1 MILSALATLG
11 VALLAMAPGVALMRD
26 RATRPG
32 QFAAAAVASLVV
44 TMLATALL
52 GAAWHGI
59 TGGSLPAMTLVP
71 VSLVALVIA
80 LRLRPLEPVGRPA
93 IEWEGL
99 AIAAVMVGF
108 GFLTQSLAIVEG
120 RDGSLL
126 VHAWYNAD
134 WFKHLGHVA
143 GLADYG
149 VPARDIFNAGELL
162 HYYWLSYLLAGAG
175 AAIGGDH
182 WAALATAQAV
192 IVALLCMVLYGALRL
207 VATSRKAAFIVGL
220 CAFFLC
226 APLSDAGEF
235 LIYGADAMMNAA
247 RAPRGPELLGFV
259 QYIPQHAL
267 VLAMLLA
274 WFLLDRPERESDRLP
289 RLLGLA
295 SLASALAVSTLLGA
309 MVLAVY
315 GLVQLWRRREKALVE
330 VAAMAV
336 ISALLVLALNVIQLN
351 NPASAIDSPLL
362 TNAVEPGSLPVRI
375 MNSMTIILTKLGLPL
390 LVAAV
395 ALTRWKPQTA
405 DQRDAW
411 RLVMV
416 LFAIA
421 PVALVAS
428 EVLLSPR
435 LGFEAR
441 LRIPSLP
448 ALGIALVLAAA
459 LAAALSASRKHV
471 AGAIAALTALTVV
484 ALPSI
489 VIRTAWHGNLRD
501 SFTTVIPQ
509 HDRLVLAHLAAHSQP
524 RDQAW
529 QYPEAPFLAEPPG
542 RDAWVVT
549 QAGRSVTGSQ
559 RATDYASAVPRIE
572 AATRFYEGVPDTLIP
587 NTVSWVYLSRALH
600 AQTYDQLV
608 SRMRKEK
615 GWAQAVCY
623 ADACLFERASAER

>member
-1 MILSALATLG
+1 M
-11 VALLAMAPGVALMRD
+11 
-26 RATRPG
+26 
-32 QFAAAAVASLVV
+32 
-44 TMLATALL
+44 
-52 GAAWHGI
+52 
-59 TGGSLPAMTLVP
+59 
-71 VSLVALVIA
+71 
-80 LRLRPLEPVGRPA
+80 
-93 IEWEGL
+93 EWEGV
-99 AIAAVMVGF
+99 AIAAIMVGV

-143 GLADYG
+143 ALADYG
-149 VPARDIFNAGELL
+149 LPARDIFNAGEPL

-182 WAALATAQAV
+182 WAALASAQAV
-192 IVALLCMVLYGALRL
+192 IVALLCMVFYGVLRL
-207 VATSRKAAFIVGL
+207 VASSRKAALIVGL
-220 CAFFLC
+220 SAFFLC

-235 LIYGADAMMNAA
+235 LLYGADAMMNAT

-267 VLAMLLA
+267 VLALLLA
-274 WFLLDRPERESDRLP
+274 WFLLDRPERGGDSLP

-315 GLVQLWRRREKALVE
+315 GLVQLWRRREKALAE
-330 VAAMAV
+330 VAVMAV
-336 ISALLVLALNVIQLN
+336 ISALLVLALSVIQLN
-351 NPASAIDSPLL
+351 NPSSAIDSPLL
-362 TNAVEPGSLPVRI
+362 TNEIEPGSLPVRI
-375 MNSMTIILTKLGLPL
+375 INSMTIILTKLGLPL
-390 LVAAV
+390 LVAGAFLV
-395 ALTRWKPQTA
+395 RWKPQST

-411 RLVMV
+411 RLAIV
-416 LFAIA
+416 LFVVA
-421 PVALVAS
+421 PLALVAS
-428 EVLLSPR
+428 EIMLSPR

-459 LAAALSASRKHV
+459 LSTAVSSSRKHA
-471 AGAIAALTALTVV
+471 AGAMVALTSLTLV

-501 SFTTVIPQ
+501 SFTTVIPRQ
-509 HDRLVLAHLAAHSQP
+509 DRLVLAHLAAHSQP

-549 QAGRSVTGSQ
+549 QAGRTVTGSQ
-559 RATDYASAVPRIE
+559 RATDYVSALPRID
-572 AATRFYEGVPDTLIP
+572 AATRFYAGARDADIP
-587 NTVSWVYLSRALH
+587 PAVNWVFLSRTLH
-600 AQTYDQLV
+600 AQTYDRLV
-608 SRMRKEK
+608 SRMRAKT
-615 GWAQAVCY
+615 GWVTASCY
-623 ADACLFERASAER
+623 ADACLFERQPAEK

>member
-1 MILSALATLG
+1 MILTAVATLG
-11 VALLAMAPGVALMRD
+11 IAVLAMAPGIALIRG
-26 RATRPG
+26 RAMRPG
-32 QFAAAAVASLVV
+32 QFAAAAAASLVV
-44 TMLATALL
+44 AMLATALL
-52 GAAWHGI
+52 GAAWHGV
-59 TGGSLPAMTLVP
+59 TGGSLPAVTLAP
-71 VSLVALVIA
+71 VSLVALACA
-80 LRLRPLEPVGRPA
+80 LRRRPRDPVSGPA

-99 AIAAVMVGF
+99 AIAAIMVGF
-108 GFLTQSLAIVEG
+108 GFLTQALAIVEG

-143 GLADYG
+143 ALADYG
-149 VPARDIFNAGELL
+149 VPARDIFNAGEPL

-175 AAIGGDH
+175 TAIGGDH

-192 IVALLCMVLYGALRL
+192 TVALLCMVLYGALRL
-207 VATSRKAAFIVGL
+207 VARSRKAALTVGL
-220 CAFFLC
+220 SAFFLC
-226 APLSDAGEF
+226 APLSDAGEL

-274 WFLLDRPERESDRLP
+274 WFLLDRPERERDHIP
-289 RLLGLA
+289 ALLGLT
-295 SLASALAVSTLLGA
+295 SLASALAISTLLGA

-315 GLVQLWRRREKALVE
+315 GFFQLWRRREKALVE
-330 VAAMAV
+330 VAVMAV

-362 TNAVEPGSLPVRI
+362 TNDVEPGSLPTRI
-375 MNSMTIILTKLGLPL
+375 VNSMTIILTKLGLPL
-390 LVAAV
+390 LVAAGV
-395 ALTRWKPQTA
+395 LAKWKPQTA
-405 DQRDAW
+405 EHCDAW
-411 RLVMV
+411 RLAMV

-421 PVALVAS
+421 PLALIAS

-448 ALGIALVLAAA
+448 ALGIVIVLAAA
-459 LAAALSASRKHV
+459 LSTALSSSRKHV
-471 AGAIAALTALTVV
+471 AGAMAALAALALV

-489 VIRTAWHGNLRD
+489 VIRTAWHGNMRD

-509 HDRLVLAHLAAHSQP
+509 HDRLVLAHLATHSQP

-529 QYPEAPFLAEPPG
+529 QYPEAPFLADPPG

-549 QAGRSVTGSQ
+549 QAGRTATGSQ

-572 AATRFYEGVPDTLIP
+572 AATRFYDGMPDTLIP

-600 AQTYDQLV
+600 AQSYDRLV
-608 SRMRKEK
+608 SRMRTET
-615 GWAQAVCY
+615 GWVQAACY

>member
-1 MILSALATLG
+1 MILSALAALG
-11 VALLAMAPGVALMRD
+11 IALLAMAPGIALMRG

-52 GAAWHGI
+52 GAAWHGA
-59 TGGSLPAMTLVP
+59 TGGSLPALTLVP

-80 LRLRPLEPVGRPA
+80 MRFRPRETMPRPA
-93 IEWEGL
+93 LEWESP

-108 GFLTQSLAIVEG
+108 GFLTQALAIAEG

-126 VHAWYNAD
+126 IHAWYNAD

-143 GLADYG
+143 ALADYG
-149 VPARDIFNAGELL
+149 VPARDIFNAGEPL

-192 IVALLCMVLYGALRL
+192 IVALLCMVLYGAMRL
-207 VATSRKAAFIVGL
+207 VADSRKAALIVGL
-220 CAFFLC
+220 GAFFLC

-235 LIYGADAMMNAA
+235 LLYGADAMMNAT
-247 RAPRGPELLGFV
+247 RAPRGPELLGFA

-274 WFLLDRPERESDRLP
+274 WFLLDRSEREGDSLP

-295 SLASALAVSTLLGA
+295 SLVSALAVSTLLGA

-336 ISALLVLALNVIQLN
+336 ASALLVLALNVIQLN

-362 TNAVEPGSLPVRI
+362 TNEIEPGSLPVRI
-375 MNSMTIILTKLGLPL
+375 VNSMAIILTKLGLPL
-390 LVAAV
+390 LVAAAV
-395 ALTRWKPQTA
+395 LVRWKPQTT

-411 RLVMV
+411 RLAIV
-416 LFAIA
+416 LFAVA
-421 PVALVAS
+421 PLALVAS

-448 ALGIALVLAAA
+448 AMGIALTLAAA
-459 LAAALSASRKHV
+459 LAAAFSSSRKHGAV
-471 AGAIAALTALTVV
+471 AMAALTALTLA

-509 HDRLVLAHLAAHSQP
+509 QDRMVLAHLAAHSQP

-529 QYPEAPFLAEPPG
+529 QYPETPFLAEPSG

-549 QAGRSVTGSQ
+549 QAGRTVTGSQ
-559 RATDYASAVPRIE
+559 RATDFASAVPRIE
-572 AATRFYEGVPDTLIP
+572 AAARFYAGAEDADIP
-587 NTVSWVYLSRALH
+587 RAVSWVYLTRALH

-608 SRMRKEK
+608 ARMRAED
-615 GWAQAVCY
+615 GWTRVSCY
-623 ADACLFERASAER
+623 ADACLFERKPANK

>member
-1 MILSALATLG
+1 MILTVLATL
-11 VALLAMAPGVALMRD
+11 VMAVLAMAPGIALMRG

-52 GAAWHGI
+52 GAAWHGVA
-59 TGGSLPAMTLVP
+59 GGSLPAATLTP
-71 VSLVALVIA
+71 VSLVALVCA
-80 LRLRPLEPVGRPA
+80 LRLRPHDPVTGSVV
-93 IEWEGL
+93 EWEGL

-120 RDGSLL
+120 ADGSLL

-143 GLADYG
+143 ALADYG
-149 VPARDIFNAGELL
+149 VPARDIFNAGEPL

-182 WAALATAQAV
+182 WAALASAQAV
-192 IVALLCMVLYGALRL
+192 IVASMCMVLYGTLRL
-207 VATSRKAAFIVGL
+207 VASSRKAALIVGL
-220 CAFFLC
+220 GAFFLC

-235 LIYGADAMMNAA
+235 LLYGADAMMNAT

-274 WFLLDRPERESDRLP
+274 WFLLDRPEREVDSLP
-289 RLLGLA
+289 RLLGLV
-295 SLASALAVSTLLGA
+295 SLAAALTVSTLLGA

-315 GLVQLWRRREKALVE
+315 GLVQLWRRREKALLE

-336 ISALLVLALNVIQLN
+336 VSALLVLALHVIQLG

-362 TNAVEPGSLPVRI
+362 TNAVEPGSLPIRI
-375 MNSMTIILTKLGLPL
+375 VNSMAIILTKLGLPL

-395 ALTRWKPQTA
+395 VLARWKPQTP

-411 RLVMV
+411 RLAIV
-416 LFAIA
+416 LFATA
-421 PVALVAS
+421 PLALVAS

-448 ALGIALVLAAA
+448 ALAIALALAAA
-459 LAAALSASRKHV
+459 LATAFSASRKRV
-471 AGAIAALTALTVV
+471 GGAMTVLAVLTVI

-509 HDRLVLAHLAAHSQP
+509 HDRKVLAHLAAFSQP
-524 RDQAW
+524 REQVW

-549 QAGRSVTGSQ
+549 QAGRTVTGSQ

-572 AATRFYEGVPDTLIP
+572 AASQFYSGTRGASIP
-587 NTVSWVYLSRALH
+587 HTVNWVYLSRALH
-600 AQTYDQLV
+600 PRSYDQLV
-608 SRMRKEK
+608 ARMKVES
-615 GWAQAVCY
+615 GWTPASCY
-623 ADACLFERASAER
+623 ADACLFGRIPAGR

>member
-1 MILSALATLG
+1 MILSALAALG
-11 VALLAMAPGVALMRD
+11 IALLAIAPGVALMRG
-26 RATRPG
+26 RATRSG

-52 GAAWHGI
+52 GAAWHGA
-59 TGGSLPAMTLVP
+59 TGGSLPALTLVP

-80 LRLRPLEPVGRPA
+80 MRLPPRDTMPRPA
-93 IEWEGL
+93 LEWEGPV
-99 AIAAVMVGF
+99 IAAVMVGF
-108 GFLTQSLAIVEG
+108 GFLTQALAIAEG

-126 VHAWYNAD
+126 IHAWYNAD

-143 GLADYG
+143 ALADYG
-149 VPARDIFNAGELL
+149 VPARDIFNAGEPL
-162 HYYWLSYLLAGAG
+162 HYYWLSYLPAGAG

-192 IVALLCMVLYGALRL
+192 IVALLCLVLYGAMRL
-207 VATSRKAAFIVGL
+207 VADSRKAALIVGL
-220 CAFFLC
+220 GAFFLC

-235 LIYGADAMMNAA
+235 LLYGADAMMNAT
-247 RAPRGPELLGFV
+247 RAPRGPELLGFA

-274 WFLLDRPERESDRLP
+274 WYLLDRSEREGDSLP

-295 SLASALAVSTLLGA
+295 SLVSALAVSTLLGA

-336 ISALLVLALNVIQLN
+336 VSALLVLALNVIQLN

-362 TNAVEPGSLPVRI
+362 TNEIEPGSLPVRI
-375 MNSMTIILTKLGLPL
+375 VNSMAIILTKLGLPL
-390 LVAAV
+390 LVAAG
-395 ALTRWKPQTA
+395 ALVRWKPQTT

-411 RLVMV
+411 RLAIV
-416 LFAIA
+416 LFAVA
-421 PVALVAS
+421 PLALVAS

-448 ALGIALVLAAA
+448 AMGIALTLAAA
-459 LAAALSASRKHV
+459 LAAAFSSSRKHGAV
-471 AGAIAALTALTVV
+471 AMAALTALTLA

-509 HDRLVLAHLAAHSQP
+509 QDRIVLAHLAAHSQP

-529 QYPEAPFLAEPPG
+529 QYPETPFLAEPPG

-549 QAGRSVTGSQ
+549 QAGRTVTGSQ
-559 RATDYASAVPRIE
+559 RATDYANAVPRIE
-572 AATRFYEGVPDTLIP
+572 DATRFYAGAEDADIP
-587 NTVSWVYLSRALH
+587 RAVSWVYLSRALH

-608 SRMRKEK
+608 ARMRAQD
-615 GWAQAVCY
+615 GWTRVSCY
-623 ADACLFERASAER
+623 ADACLFERQPADK